1 MDFNLTPE
9 QHAFRERVRHWVA
22 GALPRAPKPPRSRHG
37 ESPESMRQ
45 RYSTWQRM
53 RHEGGM
59 ACVLWPKE
67 YGGQGLGVV
76 EHYIVASEIDT
87 LTVAPNIN
95 AVGFGMC
102 LPLILHV
109 GSPAQKARILP
120 PAARG
125 EAVWCQL
132 FSEPG
137 CGSDLASVKT
147 RAEPEGKGWRLTGQK
162 IWNSFAHHADF
173 GICIART
180 DFHAPKHR
188 GLTMFLLN
196 VRQKGVTVRPVP
208 FSNGDHDFNEVF
220 LDGAWVDG
228 EDVLGAVNDG
238 WSVAIS
244 TLMIER
250 GTSNIHV
257 MFRPWMERVLAL
269 AKERLAADPAGL
281 GAALSRSEIARL
293 MTHVKIM
300 ELHGLRTLFGAASG
314 APPGPEGS
322 LVKLMWSE
330 TNQRLAALALDV
342 LGPAGALLDGDEAV
356 PDEGWFPRNWLR
368 SFGNTLEA
376 GSSEVLRNIIA
387 ERMLGLPKDASRAL
401 PAHATAAQAPMAH
414 AAAAHAPVPQ
424 APAAH
429 APAAQPAARPA
440 GPRTPEGR
448 R

>member
-1 MDFNLTPE
+1 MDFSLTPE
-9 QHAFRERVRHWVA
+9 QQAYRKRVRQWVA
-22 GALPRAPKPPRSRHG
+22 GALPRAPMPARGRHG
-37 ESPESMRQ
+37 ESPESVRQ
-45 RYSTWQRM
+45 RYSAWQRM

-59 ACVLWPKE
+59 TCVLWPKE

-76 EHYIVASEIDT
+76 EHYIVSSEIDT
-87 LTVAPNIN
+87 LAVAPNIN

-109 GSPAQKARILP
+109 GNPEQKARLLP

-137 CGSDLASVKT
+137 CGSDLASLKT

-162 IWNSFAHHADF
+162 TWNSFAHHADW
-173 GICIART
+173 GICLART
-180 DFHAPKHR
+180 DARAPKHR

-196 VRQKGVTVRPVP
+196 MRQQGVTVRPVP
-208 FSNGDHDFNEVF
+208 FSNGDQDFNEVF

-228 EDVLGAVNDG
+228 GDVLGAVNDG
-238 WSVAIS
+238 WSVAVG

-257 MFRPWMERVLAL
+257 MFRPWMERVLKL
-269 AKERLAADPAGL
+269 AQERLAADPPGL
-281 GAALSRSEIARL
+281 GAALARGEIARL
-293 MTHVKIM
+293 ITQVKIL
-300 ELHGLRTLFGAASG
+300 ELQGLRTLFSAASG

-322 LVKLMWSE
+322 LVKLLWSE
-330 TNQRLAALALDV
+330 TNQRLAALALDL

-356 PDEGWFPRNWLR
+356 PDEGWYPRNWLR

-376 GSSEVLRNIIA
+376 GSSEILRNILA
-387 ERMLGLPKDASRAL
+387 ERVLGLPKDVSRA
-401 PAHATAAQAPMAH
+401 AS
-414 AAAAHAPVPQ
+414 
-424 APAAH
+424 APAAPSRGPEAVPR
-429 APAAQPAARPA
+429 APEAHR
-440 GPRTPEGR
+440 
-448 R
+448 